1 MLVWEWHLL
10 YHQCNIMTNKTI
22 LNEGLDYHDLDGQ
35 MVPTVTVDEYEAHMG
50 TNSEIV
56 TLAFTVKSQA
66 AGNDLADWFE
76 RGYDWVLDA
85 QVSEGEIRPGK
96 YLVFVEMNRR
106 SSVPKRIIEL
116 LDDLETLTDMPVK
129 DWTVMVDEEE
139 YAPEE
144 EILKQVMTISP
155 HDYRETEEV
164 DKEET
169 EEEINEMRERAGL
182 EVKAIHTGKQDAD
195 IKAFKAMAGL

>member
-1 MLVWEWHLL
+1 
-10 YHQCNIMTNKTI
+10 MTNKTI
-22 LNEGLDYHDLDGQ
+22 LNEGLEYHDLEGQ
-35 MVPTVTVDEYEAHMG
+35 MLPTVTVDEYAAHMG
-50 TNSEIV
+50 NDSEIV
-56 TLAFTVKSQA
+56 TLAFTVKSEA
-66 AGNDLADWFE
+66 AANDLVDWFE

-85 QVSEGEIRPGK
+85 QVSEGEVKPGQ

-116 LDDLETLTDMPVK
+116 LDDLETLTAIPVK
-129 DWTVMVDEEE
+129 DWTIVVDEEE
-139 YAPEE
+139 HSPEE
-144 EILKQVMTISP
+144 DILKQVITISP

-164 DKEET
+164 E

-182 EVKAIHTGKQDAD
+182 EVKPIHTDKQDAD